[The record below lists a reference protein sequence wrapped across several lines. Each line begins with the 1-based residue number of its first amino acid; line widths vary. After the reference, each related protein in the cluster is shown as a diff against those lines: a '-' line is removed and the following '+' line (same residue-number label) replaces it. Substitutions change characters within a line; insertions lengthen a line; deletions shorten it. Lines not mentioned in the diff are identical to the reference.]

1 MKIRKQWSCNYQV
14 VELEE
19 EVTDLE
25 MANTI
30 GNLMEDIAKQQL
42 VKMVETV
49 NSISGETLKGKT
61 AVVTNAESGLTP
73 AQSKNIKN
81 NIKRAIPIAKTLGI
95 ELYNE
100 NGVDNLSKKDASA
113 IISEL
118 FKGSKSVGF

>member
-19 EVTDLE
+19 EVADLE

-30 GNLMEDIAKQQL
+30 GTLMEDIAKQQL

-49 NSISGETLKGKT
+49 NGISGETLKGKT
-61 AVVTNAESGLTP
+61 AVVSNVENGLTP

-100 NGVDNLSKKDASA
+100 NGVDNLSKKDASL
-113 IISEL
+113 IIGEL

>member
-19 EVTDLE
+19 EVADLE

-30 GNLMEDIAKQQL
+30 GTLMEDIAKQQL
-42 VKMVETV
+42 VKMVDTV

-61 AVVTNAESGLTP
+61 AVVANAENGLTP

>member
-49 NSISGETLKGKT
+49 NGISGETLKGKT
-61 AVVTNAESGLTP
+61 AVVPNADTSITP

-81 NIKRAIPIAKTLGI
+81 NIKRAIPIAKSLGI

-100 NGVDNLSKKDASA
+100 NGVDILSRKDASA

>member
-19 EVTDLE
+19 EVADLE
-25 MANTI
+25 IANTI
-30 GNLMEDIAKQQL
+30 GTLMEDIAKQQL

-61 AVVTNAESGLTP
+61 AVVPNAESGLTP